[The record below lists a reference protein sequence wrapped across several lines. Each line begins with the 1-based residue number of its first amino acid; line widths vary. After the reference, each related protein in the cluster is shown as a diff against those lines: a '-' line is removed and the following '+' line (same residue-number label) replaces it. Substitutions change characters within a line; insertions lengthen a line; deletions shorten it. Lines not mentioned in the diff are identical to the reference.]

1 MWPKKVV
8 KKGKTSFIGQGILC
22 DFNNDNG
29 LWISKINYFIL
40 YNFSYNKSYYY
51 NNDFR
56 QEVTVNGGTRE
67 NATEFLP
74 IVLAI
79 CSAVLVT
86 IIIVVAVSCTYIH
99 RRKGKLQLIKHLR
112 IIVMLCAFD
121 CIMFFLF

>member
-1 MWPKKVV
+1 M
-8 KKGKTSFIGQGILC
+8 
-22 DFNNDNG
+22 
-29 LWISKINYFIL
+29 
-40 YNFSYNKSYYY
+40 
-51 NNDFR
+51 
-56 QEVTVNGGTRE
+56 NGGTRK
-67 NATEFLP
+67 NATEFLT